1 MFALDA
7 VDDGNEVVDRFDEKT
22 FVSGTIFKLTHF
34 RVNVRRRN
42 AKDLGF
48 AAVLGEAQGM
58 YSVEGPDADASVPEL
73 TTFVFG
79 RGAEVIGVGL
89 RVGGGPRGSANV
101 SGIAILIVPCL
112 TCVF

>member
-1 MFALDA
+1 MFALGA
-7 VDDGNEVVDRFDEKT
+7 VDDGNEEVDRFDEKT

-48 AAVLGEAQGM
+48 AAVLGVVQGM
-58 YSVEGPDADASVPEL
+58 YSVEGPDADTSVPEPV
-73 TTFVFG
+73 TFVFG
-79 RGAEVIGVGL
+79 RGAEVIGVGV
-89 RVGGGPRGSANV
+89 RVGGGPSASAIV

-112 TCVF
+112 TRVF